1 MTRYSKPVAKVVPS
15 LSAAEPGEWIGSLA
29 DTMEIVGD
37 IVSPVIEQAIW
48 QTDDAGQ
55 SGKRPAKTRPGSRRR

>member
-1 MTRYSKPVAKVVPS
+1 MGKTNNRILMNRYSKPVAKVVPS

-37 IVSPVIEQAIW
+37 IVSPVMEEKDWEA
-48 QTDDAGQ
+48 
-55 SGKRPAKTRPGSRRR
+55 SRD